1 MVIPGG
7 GATDK
12 QIKFL
17 RLLADRVGADYAE
30 YQWREAD
37 PKRLQVQIKAAVP
50 FKDLKGKHTHGV
62 DMEAVTVVSADF
74 DGPGGAMK
82 CCVQRCTCGAARAV
96 IINNAGVSDESASKC
111 EGWTLLGHIV
121 NYEGAG
127 LQVTVSDE
135 EKADHDTGDER
146 IVDLTDRWRA
156 RQMPMSYVAALVESL
171 PADGK
176 GWIDSTVPVD
186 RLDG

>member
-1 MVIPGG
+1 M
-7 GATDK
+7 
-12 QIKFL
+12 
-17 RLLADRVGADYAE
+17 ADRVGADYAE

-50 FKDLKGKHTHGV
+50 FKDLKVKHTHGV
-62 DMEAVTVVSADF
+62 DMEAVTTVSADED
-74 DGPGGAMK
+74 DGLGVWKGA
-82 CCVQRCTCGAARAV
+82 VQRCICGAARAV
-96 IINNAGVSDESASKC
+96 IISKAEGVTDQSASKC
-111 EGWTLLGHIV
+111 EGWKLLGHIV
-121 NYEGAG
+121 NYEGAA
-127 LQVTVSDE
+127 LHVTVSDE

-171 PADGK
+171 PVDGK